1 MLKNDNFSS
10 KARSVL
16 IGLSGGIDSTVAAK
30 LLMLAGFNVWGIYL
44 HLWHEDK
51 KIILK
56 RERQAKSAAQKI
68 GLSHLMI
75 IDAENLFK
83 KYVINYFIN
92 ELKNGKTPNPC
103 VECNY
108 YIKFK
113 ILYDLAQKLGFSYTA
128 TGHYAKI
135 IKEEIGLKEFYKIV
149 RAKDKNKDQSYFL
162 WRLKQKQLKKII
174 FPLGDFD
181 KQEVKKMAQIWN
193 FNFEKIKESEDV
205 CFTNDLEKFIKDNI
219 EAKEGLIVESCSNK
233 ILGKHAGLPLYT
245 LGQRRNIKIPN
256 VEPYYVIKKD
266 VKNNKLIV
274 ATSSK
279 KNLLTQKIVYLN
291 KVNFVSEKP
300 RLPFNCQVKLR
311 YRADLIPATLCFK
324 NSYYLSLKKKVFAPT
339 PGQSAVFYKRNELI
353 GGGVIKK

>member
-10 KARSVL
+10 KTKSVL
-16 IGLSGGIDSTVAAK
+16 IGLSGGIDSAVAAK
-30 LLMLAGFNVWGIYL
+30 LLMLAGFNVWGVYL
-44 HLWHEDK
+44 HLWHENK

-56 RERQAKSAAQKI
+56 RERQVKGVAQKI
-68 GLSHLMI
+68 GLPHLMI
-75 IDAENLFK
+75 VDAEDLFK
-83 KYVINYFIN
+83 KYVIDYFVN
-92 ELKNGKTPNPC
+92 ELKNGRTPNPC

-113 ILYDLAQKLGFSYTA
+113 ILSDLAQKLGFSYIA

-135 IKEEIGLKEFYKIV
+135 IKKKIGFKEFYKIV

-162 WRLKQKQLKKII
+162 WQLNQKQLKKII

-181 KQEVKKMAQIWN
+181 KQEVKKMARIWN
-193 FNFEKIKESEDV
+193 LNFEKIKESEDI
-205 CFTNDLEKFIKDNI
+205 CFTNDLEKFIKNNLEI
-219 EAKEGLIVESCSNK
+219 KEGLIVEACSNK

-266 VKNNKLIV
+266 IKNNKLIV
-274 ATSSK
+274 VASSRK
-279 KNLLTQKIVYLN
+279 KLLTQKIVCLN

-300 RLPFNCQVKLR
+300 RLPLNCQVKLR
-311 YRADLIPATLCFK
+311 YRADLIPATLYFK